1 MGLMQTWVDVYPCE
15 VENKGGE
22 TELQATKSVVT
33 SNDPPWEFYK
43 NGKVSAVRR
52 KAFCER
58 FDVFKIEMGCLHP
71 KSAKCACPR
80 RKTAMPNW
88 PQANDLNEGAVAA
101 AYSRYSPTA
110 ATSVNVVV

>member
-43 NGKVSAVRR
+43 NGKVTAVRR
-52 KAFCER
+52 KAFCQR
-58 FDVFKIEMGCLHP
+58 FEVFEITMGCLHP

-80 RKTAMPNW
+80 RKTAKSNW
-88 PQANDLNEGAVAA
+88 PTASPLTEEDNAA
-101 AYSRYSPTA
+101 AYTRYSPTA
-110 ATSVNVVV
+110 MTSPTPL